1 MFLASSRPRGMSA
14 DAGGSWIAAAVV
26 VPADIE
32 ARLRAG
38 GAVFEVG
45 CGDGVGCL
53 ALAQAYPDAEI
64 HGQDADRHAVR
75 RARLLARAAGVAAR
89 VTFAV
94 GDSTRLPRA
103 AFDLIAAF
111 GVIAFT
117 KDARRLLNAIRNAL
131 VPAGAFILAEP
142 VSAGTRARRP
152 HRDALAAGFSHVR
165 LLREQARV
173 ALYELRR

>member
-1 MFLASSRPRGMSA
+1 MSG
-14 DAGGSWIAAAVV
+14 DAGGSWLAAAVV

-38 GAVFEVG
+38 GAAFEVG
-45 CGDGVGCL
+45 CGAGVGCL
-53 ALAQAYPDAEI
+53 ALAQAYPAAEI
-64 HGQDADRHAVR
+64 RGQDVDRQAVR

-89 VTFAV
+89 VSFAV

-103 AFDLIAAF
+103 TYDLVAAF
-111 GVIAFT
+111 GVLAF
-117 KDARRLLNAIRNAL
+117 ARDVRQLLNAIRNAL

-142 VSAGTRARRP
+142 VTAGARVRRP

-165 LLREQARV
+165 VLREQTRV